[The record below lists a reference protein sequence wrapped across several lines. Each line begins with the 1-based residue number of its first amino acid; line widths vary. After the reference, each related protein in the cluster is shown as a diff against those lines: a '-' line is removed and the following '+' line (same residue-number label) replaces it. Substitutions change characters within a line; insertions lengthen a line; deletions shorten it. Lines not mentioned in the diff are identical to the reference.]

1 MFWQILQKFTTNY
14 NPRYP
19 KGDVMVQEYVVER
32 RQKLLLLHMKRLAS
46 QEHLAELAK
55 EFVVSWV
62 L

>member
-1 MFWQILQKFTTNY
+1 
-14 NPRYP
+14 
-19 KGDVMVQEYVVER
+19 MVQEYVVER